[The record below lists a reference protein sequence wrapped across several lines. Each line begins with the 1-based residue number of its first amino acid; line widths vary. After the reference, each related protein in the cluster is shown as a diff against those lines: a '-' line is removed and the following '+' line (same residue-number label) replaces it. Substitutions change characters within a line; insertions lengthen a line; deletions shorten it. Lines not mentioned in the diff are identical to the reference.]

1 MKIKMLTS
9 MSGPTTQRNRGDE
22 IDVPTA
28 EASRLIEAGFAEP
41 VRNPPREKAT
51 SRAPREE
58 TTAAPVADG
67 EATPA
72 AESTEGSE
80 ASSADGE
87 GDAAQPDEGAGE

>member
-9 MSGPTTQRNRGDE
+9 MSGPSVQRNRGDE

-58 TTAAPVADG
+58 TTVAPAADG
-67 EATPA
+67 KDAPATEVTAVPD
-72 AESTEGSE
+72 
-80 ASSADGE
+80 ASSAEDE
-87 GDAAQPDEGAGE
+87 GDTAQPADEAAE